1 MTNRVGFDLATVV
14 ADRLKQLLDFRQETW
29 GNVSSIN
36 SMRNPCGS
44 PYRCG
49 RPEWL
54 AQYVRN
60 APGTPS
66 DLLHRSRSSIVGQ

>member
-36 SMRNPCGS
+36 PMRYS
-44 PYRCG
+44 
-49 RPEWL
+49 
-54 AQYVRN
+54 
-60 APGTPS
+60 
-66 DLLHRSRSSIVGQ
+66 